1 MATSSPLVALIAG
14 EQSGDILGAGLMA
27 ALRRRYPDVRFI
39 GVGGSEM
46 AEQGLTSFFPMER
59 LSVMGITEVLGRLP
73 ELFRLRRQLLD
84 FLIEQKPDV
93 CIGIDAP
100 DFNLPI
106 ARRLH
111 EAGIRTTHYVS
122 PSVWAWRQ
130 GRIKGIRASIDLMLT
145 LLPFE
150 AGFYEAH
157 GVPVAFVGHP
167 LADRVPL
174 EPDAAGMRAR
184 LGLPA
189 RGTLISVLPGSRG
202 GEVGILWPVFLAVM
216 DQLATVRPDLHF
228 VVPAAN
234 AARRRQIDALL
245 AGRERTWL
253 TVIDGQS
260 REAMAASD
268 LILLASGTATLEAML
283 AKRPMVIAYKVGW
296 ITYFIVRFL
305 AKTRFVGLPNLLAG
319 EGLVPELIQGQ
330 MTVPNLQAAL
340 EQWLDHP
347 ERAAAVTGRFRDLHL
362 QLRRDASERAAAAV
376 AELLERR

>member
-1 MATSSPLVALIAG
+1 MMTSSPLVALIAG

-27 ALRRRYPDVRFI
+27 ALRVRYPDIRFI

-46 AEQGLTSFFPMER
+46 AAQGLNSVFPMDR

-73 ELFRLRRQLLD
+73 ELLRLRRQLVA
-84 FLIEQKPDV
+84 FLLAQKPDV
-93 CIGIDAP
+93 CIGIDSP

-111 EAGIRTTHYVS
+111 DAGIRTTHYVS

-150 AGFYEAH
+150 AQFYHEH
-157 GVPVAFVGHP
+157 QVPVEFVGHP

-174 EPDAAGMRAR
+174 VPDAQAMRR
-184 LGLPA
+184 QLGLPLDA
-189 RGTLISVLPGSRG
+189 TLVSVLPGSRG
-202 GEVGILWPVFLAVM
+202 GEVSLLWPTFLQAM
-216 DQLATVRPDLHF
+216 DQLHARRPALRF

-234 AARRRQIDALL
+234 SARRQQIERLL
-245 AGRERTWL
+245 AGQSRPWL

-260 REAMAASD
+260 REAMVASD

-283 AKRPMVIAYKVGW
+283 AKRPMVIAYKVGL
-296 ITYFIVRFL
+296 ISYLIIRAL

-319 EGLVPELIQGQ
+319 EEVVPELIQGQ
-330 MTVPNLQAAL
+330 MTVDNLLAEL
-340 EQWLDHP
+340 ERWLDNP
-347 ERAAAVTGRFRDLHL
+347 DKASAITGHFTDIHQ
-362 QLRRDASERAAAAV
+362 QLRRNASERAAAAV
-376 AELLERR
+376 ANLLESP

>member
-46 AEQGLTSFFPMER
+46 AAEGLASLFPMER

-73 ELFRLRRQLLD
+73 ELFRLRRQLVD
-84 FLIEQKPDV
+84 FLLEQKPDV

-111 EAGIRTTHYVS
+111 QAGIRTTHYVS

-150 AGFYEAH
+150 AGFYQTH
-157 GVPVAFVGHP
+157 GVPVSFVGHP

-174 EPDAAGMRAR
+174 EPDAMAMRER
-184 LGLPA
+184 LGLPTT
-189 RGTLISVLPGSRG
+189 GTVVSVLPGSRG
-202 GEVGILWPVFLAVM
+202 GEVSILWPVFLEVI
-216 DQLATVRPDLHF
+216 DRLAAARPGLHF

-234 AARRRQIDALL
+234 PARRQQIDAMLT
-245 AGRERTWL
+245 GVERPWL
-253 TVIDGQS
+253 TVVDGHS

-296 ITYFIVRFL
+296 ITYFIVRSL
-305 AKTRFVGLPNLLAG
+305 AKTEFVGLPNLLAG
-319 EGLVPELIQGQ
+319 EAVVPELIQGQ
-330 MTVPNLQAAL
+330 MTAPNLVAAL
-340 EQWLDHP
+340 EQWLDQP
-347 ERAAAVTGRFRDLHL
+347 ERAAAITERFRDIHL
-362 QLRRDASERAAAAV
+362 QLRRDASERAAVAV